1 MQRALEG
8 AHGIVEIVEG
18 NTIPRPTLPIHGT
31 IYSIVIDG
39 DVSNLHIIAFQW
51 KSIGLLAQPLAEG
64 VVGHPIG
71 INEIQNEDAD
81 KNADSI

>member
-1 MQRALEG
+1 MHTGLLRLLKVIRYQGQLCRYMA
-8 AHGIVEIVEG
+8 
-18 NTIPRPTLPIHGT
+18 RC
-31 IYSIVIDG
+31 SIVIDG

>member
-8 AHGIVEIVEG
+8 AHGIAEIV
-18 NTIPRPTLPIHGT
+18 
-31 IYSIVIDG
+31 
-39 DVSNLHIIAFQW
+39 QW

>member
-1 MQRALEG
+1 MGLLRLLKVIRYQGQLYRYTA
-8 AHGIVEIVEG
+8 
-18 NTIPRPTLPIHGT
+18 P
-31 IYSIVIDG
+31 YSIVIDG

>member
-1 MQRALEG
+1 MHTGLLRLLKVIRYQGQLCRYTA
-8 AHGIVEIVEG
+8 
-18 NTIPRPTLPIHGT
+18 P
-31 IYSIVIDG
+31 YSIVIDG

-51 KSIGLLAQPLAEG
+51 KSIGLLAQPLAEE